1 MNEFW
6 SFFTFSEPNV
16 TSVFLGTAL
25 LCGLS
30 GLVGTF
36 TFLRKRSL
44 IGDVIAHSVLPGIA
58 LAFLLSGEK
67 NLIVLLFGAVVTGW
81 LSTFLVDAVSK
92 NSKIKVDTATAL
104 ILSVFFGLGMLLLTH
119 IQSTGNAN
127 QSGLDSFIFGNAASM
142 NTADVQLF
150 AVLGSFLL
158 VVYLILFRAFRVYS
172 FDESFTESIGW
183 PVRGIRLA
191 LSICTVL
198 IVAMGVQAVG
208 AVLMAALLI
217 TPAASARFWTYKV
230 RILALLSAI
239 FGMVSGLV
247 GAGISNIQ
255 AGMPTGPWMVVV
267 LTAVVFFSALFGT
280 DKGFLLD
287 WNRKRKTSA
296 RIKRENVL
304 KWLYKLT
311 YHPTKDKA
319 NSIPVAKL
327 REETELPWPRV
338 QNQLKNLERWDLISK
353 DDDVL
358 VFTPGGLVEARA
370 VVRKHRLW
378 EMYISKYMRLAPDH
392 VHDDAEGME
401 HVITPEIEA
410 LILEELEYP
419 VKDPHDSP
427 IPYDD

>member
-1 MNEFW
+1 MKDFW

-16 TSVFLGTAL
+16 TSVFFGTAI

-30 GLVGTF
+30 GLIGTF

-58 LAFLLSGEK
+58 LAFMMSGEK
-67 NLIVLLFGAVVTGW
+67 NLVILLMGAVVTGW
-81 LSTFLVDAVSK
+81 LSTFLVDVVSK

-142 NTADVQLF
+142 NTADVRLF
-150 AVLGSFLL
+150 AVLGVLLL
-158 VVYLILFRAFRVYS
+158 VVYLIMFRAFRVYS
-172 FDESFTESIGW
+172 FDESFAESIGW
-183 PVRGIRLA
+183 PVRAIRLT

-198 IVAMGVQAVG
+198 VVAMGVQAVG

-217 TPAASARFWTYKV
+217 TPAASARFWTYQV
-230 RILALLSAI
+230 RFLALFSAV

-247 GAGISNIQ
+247 GAGISNIE

-267 LTAVVFFSALFGT
+267 LTVVVLISALFGT

-287 WNRKRKTSA
+287 WNRKRKTSS
-296 RIKRENVL
+296 RIKRENLL
-304 KWLYKLT
+304 KWLYKLS
-311 YHPTKDKA
+311 YHPRKDKA
-319 NSIPVAKL
+319 HDMPKDTLIKEAEMPWVRLEKQL
-327 REETELPWPRV
+327 R
-338 QNQLKNLERWDLISK
+338 KLERRELIQKEK
-353 DDDVL
+353 DVYQ
-358 VFTPGGLVEARA
+358 FTPEGLTEARA
-370 VVRKHRLW
+370 IVRKHRLW

-410 LILEELEYP
+410 LLLQELEYP